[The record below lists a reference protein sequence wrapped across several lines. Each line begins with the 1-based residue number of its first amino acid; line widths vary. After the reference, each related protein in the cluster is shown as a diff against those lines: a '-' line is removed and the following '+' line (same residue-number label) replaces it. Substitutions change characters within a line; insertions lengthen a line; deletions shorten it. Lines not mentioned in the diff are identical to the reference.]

1 MSKRVTIIKSGIWYT
16 ISNYLI
22 KGMDFLTIPIFTRLL
37 SVNEYGAYNNFVSCL
52 QVIFVIGSVCIDAS
66 LISARFDYKDK
77 LVPYIKTALICGNIA
92 TLLLGVVSFF
102 CQKTITILFSI
113 DSYMM
118 FLIFLYCLFRPSLD
132 VFQQIE
138 RFNYHYKVSV
148 AVSAISSVLSV
159 IISFILIAYIPDKL
173 YARILGAYAPLIV
186 ISFIFY
192 CKYIFKK
199 EKFKVAYAKYAMKIC
214 IPYIPHSL
222 AVTILSSTDRIM
234 INYFQSTKEVAY
246 YSIAYTCGIA
256 MSIFATSLNS
266 AFAPWLGEKINS
278 NSVKGVNNVCRKYIA
293 VFLVPLFFVS
303 IISPEILLVLGGQ
316 KYLAAKYVIPPVII
330 SCYIQLI
337 YSLFVNVEQFAKRT
351 AGMAVISVIAAIIN
365 IGLNIWFLPGYGY
378 MAAAY
383 TTLISYICLMLMH
396 YITICRIGYKD
407 LYDIKFILLTL
418 IVFGIFVFTMVI
430 FYEMFLV
437 RIFIL
442 IICIFIFL
450 SVCIKYRNKI
460 ILLIKGDNHV

>member
-186 ISFIFY
+186 ISFIFIVNIY
-192 CKYIFKK
+192 LKRKNLK
-199 EKFKVAYAKYAMKIC
+199 WHM
-214 IPYIPHSL
+214 
-222 AVTILSSTDRIM
+222 
-234 INYFQSTKEVAY
+234 
-246 YSIAYTCGIA
+246 
-256 MSIFATSLNS
+256 LN
-266 AFAPWLGEKINS
+266 
-278 NSVKGVNNVCRKYIA
+278 
-293 VFLVPLFFVS
+293 
-303 IISPEILLVLGGQ
+303 
-316 KYLAAKYVIPPVII
+316 
-330 SCYIQLI
+330 
-337 YSLFVNVEQFAKRT
+337 
-351 AGMAVISVIAAIIN
+351 
-365 IGLNIWFLPGYGY
+365 
-378 MAAAY
+378 
-383 TTLISYICLMLMH
+383 TL
-396 YITICRIGYKD
+396 
-407 LYDIKFILLTL
+407 
-418 IVFGIFVFTMVI
+418 
-430 FYEMFLV
+430 
-437 RIFIL
+437 
-442 IICIFIFL
+442 
-450 SVCIKYRNKI
+450 
-460 ILLIKGDNHV
+460 

>member
-1 MSKRVTIIKSGIWYT
+1 MP
-16 ISNYLI
+16 N
-22 KGMDFLTIPIFTRLL
+22 
-37 SVNEYGAYNNFVSCL
+37 
-52 QVIFVIGSVCIDAS
+52 
-66 LISARFDYKDK
+66 
-77 LVPYIKTALICGNIA
+77 
-92 TLLLGVVSFF
+92 
-102 CQKTITILFSI
+102 
-113 DSYMM
+113 
-118 FLIFLYCLFRPSLD
+118 
-132 VFQQIE
+132 
-138 RFNYHYKVSV
+138 
-148 AVSAISSVLSV
+148 
-159 IISFILIAYIPDKL
+159 KL
-173 YARILGAYAPLIV
+173 YARILGAYGPLIV

-199 EKFKVAYAKYAMKIC
+199 DKFKAVYAKYAMKIC

-256 MSIFATSLNS
+256 MSIFATSLNN

-330 SCYIQLI
+330 SCYIQFI
-337 YSLFVNVEQFAKRT
+337 YSLFVDVEQFAKRT
-351 AGMAVISVIAAIIN
+351 AGMAVISVIAAVIN

-378 MAAAY
+378 MAASY

-418 IVFGIFVFTMVI
+418 AVFGIFVFTMVI
-430 FYEMFLV
+430 FYEMFFV

-442 IICIFIFL
+442 TICIFIFL
-450 SVCIKYRNKI
+450 IVCIKYRNKI
-460 ILLIKGDNHV
+460 ILLLKGDSHV